1 MRTHR
6 VWVVGLMLA
15 VLLGTFSAASYA
27 KKKKKGPPT
36 RSVKGL
42 VTDQAEEPLAGAV
55 VQLKNTRTL
64 QVKSFITNAQGAYYF
79 HGLDMAADYE
89 MKARYLE
96 DSSRT
101 RTVSSL
107 DGRDMVIFNFK
118 IKLEK

>member
-27 KKKKKGPPT
+27 KKKKGPPT

-79 HGLDMAADYE
+79 HGLDMASDYE

-118 IKLEK
+118 IKIEK